1 MVNFKKHK
9 RTSSNKKAPIIIA
22 NMKRTFTLVA
32 LPFSLLLLDKVG
44 KNKHALQGIL
54 TQCLSKN
61 KENCQQRRVFPLLHC

>member
-1 MVNFKKHK
+1 
-9 RTSSNKKAPIIIA
+9 
-22 NMKRTFTLVA
+22 MKRTFTLA
-32 LPFSLLLLDKVG
+32 TLPFSLLLLDKVG